1 MRIPRHFRDFVPF
14 VRIEYHFCLTSRANI
29 RNCTCE
35 KWFRSCDRY
44 DPYIPLSP
52 GIIKAK
58 ISGGGKIHETRTY
71 TFARH
76 FEILSL
82 RTTLLYRVFS
92 RLASKTWVSRNSLA
106 ELSSSAPHSTTRAHT
121 EQLGNPTAGQL
132 LENCSFGFILFYRA
146 NFLPSPLSSF
156 PFDFP
161 CPSFPFEISLPLFR
175 AYEVQYTFIGLVP
188 AGYKPL
194 PCAPSL
200 HRAPSIEV
208 FR

>member
-106 ELSSSAPHSTTRAHT
+106 ELSSSAPHSTTRART
-121 EQLGNPTAGQL
+121 QNSWEIRQRDSYSKTVLSG
-132 LENCSFGFILFYRA
+132 LFY
-146 NFLPSPLSSF
+146 FIEQTFSPLPFPRSHSTSPAPRFPSKF
-156 PFDFP
+156 PF
-161 CPSFPFEISLPLFR
+161 PFFARTRFNTLLLAWFR
-175 AYEVQYTFIGLVP
+175 LAINR
-188 AGYKPL
+188 
-194 PCAPSL
+194 S
-200 HRAPSIEV
+200 RARHLCTERRV
-208 FR
+208 